1 MLKVRIK
8 SEEETHH
15 EHAAVRTNRDDR
27 FSASTSSPSLCRRP
41 SVISDALTQFHSVP
55 LQHHPQPTKR
65 CEMFC
70 AFVLENGEH
79 RLRFDNAASTCN
91 PPPPSPFQ
99 AAAKSLREQP
109 SAGLEGGR
117 TALQITEPNAQ
128 QLSKAP
134 LKASGQKVVPVFVS
148 DENAI

>member
-1 MLKVRIK
+1 MANTVL
-8 SEEETHH
+8 
-15 EHAAVRTNRDDR
+15 D
-27 FSASTSSPSLCRRP
+27 
-41 SVISDALTQFHSVP
+41 LTTPP
-55 LQHHPQPTKR
+55 LPAT
-65 CEMFC
+65 
-70 AFVLENGEH
+70 
-79 RLRFDNAASTCN
+79 
-91 PPPPSPFQ
+91 PPPSPFQ